1 VRVPGDSI
9 RHGTLLSRHLTDAAG
24 FVLLQPCILAR
35 VVAREIT
42 RIEAR

>member
-9 RHGTLLSRHLTDAAG
+9 RHGAPLSRHLTDAAG
-24 FVLLQPCILAR
+24 FVPLQPCILAR

-42 RIEAR
+42 RTEAR